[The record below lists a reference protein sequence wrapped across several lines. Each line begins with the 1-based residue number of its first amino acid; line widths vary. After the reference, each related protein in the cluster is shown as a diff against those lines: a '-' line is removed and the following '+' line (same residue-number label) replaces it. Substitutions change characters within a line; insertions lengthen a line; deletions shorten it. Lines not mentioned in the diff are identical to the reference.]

1 MKKIKCK
8 MKMINIKMMQLGK
21 FEITQDMNINQKTL
35 KLNKNSKFIKQRNSK
50 KILQIQQ
57 LIFQTGKKNVKGWE
71 NF

>member
-1 MKKIKCK
+1 MKKIKCQK
-8 MKMINIKMMQLGK
+8 KMINNKMMQLGK